1 MVRKVVPDDFYARV
15 MADLAPKPSAADMI
29 NQALMGPQLGLMGL
43 SPAGSSQSASGGGQG
58 LPSGG
63 APATRASTSSAV
75 GGTAGDFEKFVNSIA
90 KQESGG
96 NYKAV
101 NKSSGA
107 LGKYQIMPSNIRSWS
122 LSALG
127 RSITP
132 SQFLSN
138 PQLQEQVARAKL
150 QSYYKKYGAAGA
162 SQAWYGG
169 PGSVGRNV
177 SGGKGYPSSNQYAAA
192 VTRRMGK

>member
-1 MVRKVVPDDFYARV
+1 MVRKVVPDDFYARA

-29 NQALMGPQLGLMGL
+29 NQALMGPNFNLASL
-43 SPAGSSQSASGGGQG
+43 AGSSQSASSGGQG
-58 LPSGG
+58 SPSPIASVGN
-63 APATRASTSSAV
+63 RASTSSAV

-101 NKSSGA
+101 NKTSGA
-107 LGKYQIMPSNIRSWS
+107 LGKYQIMPSNISSWS
-122 LSALG
+122 KSALG